1 MTSIIN
7 RRTLLHGAGGAL
19 IGLPLLG
26 RMAHAATTVPRRF
39 IVMFSPNGTVFENW
53 IPSGGETNFA
63 LSPIL
68 APLEPHRKDIVVI
81 SGVDQQQGG
90 GGDAHV
96 RGMGCMLTGLP
107 VNAGGTWGGNGSWA
121 GGISVDQEIAKKI
134 GNDTK
139 FRSLELGVGVG
150 LGPPGN
156 TPTSVWTRMSYLGS
170 NAPVPPENSP
180 YQAFARIFSAL
191 GDDPTGA
198 LRIRAQRKTIL
209 DGMKSEYA
217 SLIAKL
223 GGDDKVRVEAHL
235 QAIRDIELAL
245 DREPG
250 GGIGCKKPV
259 QGNAIDFLKND
270 NHGAVGRLQTDLMV
284 MAMACDLTRVASLQW
299 SHSVGETRFSWL
311 GIIEGHHEISHKG
324 DSDTTARDQL
334 TKINRWYAEQLA
346 YLIGK
351 LKEMPEEGG
360 TMLDHTLIL
369 WCNELGKGNAHS
381 GLDAPYVLAGRAG
394 GKLRTGRFLAMPG
407 NVPHNNLLVSLLN
420 AMDIPATRFGKPEWC
435 TGPLAGL
442 V

>member
-1 MTSIIN
+1 MNSIIS
-7 RRTLLHGAGGAL
+7 RRSLLHGAGGAVV
-19 IGLPLLG
+19 GLPLLAG
-26 RMAHAATTVPRRF
+26 MARAAPVPRRF
-39 IVMFSPNGTVFENW
+39 VVMFSPNGTIFENW
-53 IPSGGETNFA
+53 IPKGGETNFT

-90 GGDAHV
+90 GGAGHV
-96 RGMGCMLTGLP
+96 RGMGCMLTGVP
-107 VNAGGTWGGNGSWA
+107 VNTGGTWEGNGSWA
-121 GGISVDQEIAKKI
+121 GGISVDQEIAKNI
-134 GNDTK
+134 GAGTK

-170 NAPVPPENSP
+170 NAPLPPENSP
-180 YQAFARIFSAL
+180 YQAFARIFAQL

-198 LRIRAQRKTIL
+198 LRIRAQRRTIL

-217 SLIAKL
+217 SLAAKL
-223 GGDDKVRVEAHL
+223 GGDDRARVEAHL
-235 QAIRDIELAL
+235 QAIRDIEQAL
-245 DREPG
+245 DRDPG
-250 GGIGCKKPV
+250 GGTSCKKPV
-259 QGNAIDFLKND
+259 QGAAIDFLKND
-270 NHGAVGRLQTDLMV
+270 NYGAVGRLQTDLMV

-311 GIIEGHHEISHKG
+311 GINEGHHEISHKG
-324 DSDTTARDQL
+324 DSDATARDQL

-346 YLIGK
+346 YLITK

-360 TMLDHTLIL
+360 TMLDHTVIL

-381 GLDAPYVLAGRAG
+381 GLKAPYVLAGRAG
-394 GKLRTGRFLAMPG
+394 GKLRTGRFLAMSG
-407 NVPHNNLLVSLLN
+407 TVPHNNLLVSLLN

-435 TGPLAGL
+435 TGPLPGL